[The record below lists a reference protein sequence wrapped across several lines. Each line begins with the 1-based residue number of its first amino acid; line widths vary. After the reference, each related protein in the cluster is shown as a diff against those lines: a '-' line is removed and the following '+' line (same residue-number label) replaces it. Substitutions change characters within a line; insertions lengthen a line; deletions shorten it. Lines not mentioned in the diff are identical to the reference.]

1 MIVDIHTHLYPK
13 TFIPRLQEFSAK
25 YEYEI
30 TFNREG
36 LPIIYRNGMDYGPIV
51 EPAFDPA
58 ERIPKLDEA
67 GIDMQL
73 LTIGFPAADLLRPE
87 DGVPLARE
95 INDELA
101 DICRRHPDRF
111 SAMATAYMK
120 EPEEA
125 PKELERAV
133 RELGL
138 KGLFTFTNIDGIP
151 ASDRRFRPV
160 LAKAAE
166 LDVPVIFHPMVGAK
180 HELLKGHHFGALIGF
195 MFEIT
200 LHYSTLIY
208 QGIYEEFPNLK
219 LVATHLGGALPFLA
233 ERISWGYNYPD
244 TEHNIPKNPHEYYK
258 LMYFDTTSFYTP
270 ALDCTHVLAGP
281 DRMLLGSDFPFR
293 IGDLGRAVRSIRE
306 WDRPENE
313 KKRVLGENAARLFKL
328 KG

>member
-1 MIVDIHTHLYPK
+1 MIVDIHTHLYPEV
-13 TFIPRLQEFSAK
+13 FIPRLQELSSQ

-30 TFNREG
+30 TFNDDG
-36 LPIIYRNGMDYGPIV
+36 LPTIYLNEMDYGPIV
-51 EPAFDPA
+51 EPTFDPSD
-58 ERIPKLDEA
+58 RIAKLDKA

-87 DGVPLARE
+87 DGVPFARE
-95 INDELA
+95 INDGLA
-101 DICRRHPDRF
+101 EVCSRHPDRF
-111 SAMATAYMK
+111 AAMATAYMK
-120 EPEEA
+120 EAEEA
-125 PKELERAV
+125 AEELERAV

-138 KGLFTFTNIDGIP
+138 KGLYTFVNIDGIP

-166 LDVPVIFHPMVGAK
+166 LDVPVIFHPVVGAK
-180 HELLKGHHFGALIGF
+180 HEVLKGHHFGSLIGF

-200 LHYSTLIY
+200 LHYSKLIY

-258 LMYFDTTSFYTP
+258 LLYFDTTSFYEP
-270 ALDCTHVLAGP
+270 ALDCTYVLAGA
-281 DRMLLGSDFPFR
+281 DHMLLGSDFPFR
-293 IGDLGRAVRSIRE
+293 IGNLGRAVQSIRD
-306 WDRPENE
+306 WDRPDDE
-313 KKRVLGENAARLFKL
+313 KKRILGENAVRLFKL
-328 KG
+328 KA